1 MNRCVGPCS
10 LLLLAALAALLVAI
24 QPSLVKAQIKGVH
37 AQNAHSQQHNPPSR
51 PQETANAKP
60 KEVMNAWTVGLAGGL
75 LEGAPIR
82 LAGEMSRV
90 VDGGDNL
97 HVLPVVTRGPTENV
111 NSLLY
116 LRGIDTAIINSGSL
130 DEYKS
135 VVRDIQG
142 KVTYVLNL
150 FPSELHVFVRPEI
163 QSLGDLVGKK
173 VNFNTLGT
181 AAAYSGPLIFSRL
194 GLDVE
199 QTFIPHQVAL
209 EQMRKGEMAAVV
221 FITSKPVDAFVRGR
235 WDPGFKFLPVSY
247 DSKLEDYYLPATLE
261 ATDYPGLIKQGERVA
276 TISVPT
282 ALIAYNWPPNSNRYE
297 RVARF
302 VDHLFSRIDRLQA
315 PGFDPKWKSI
325 NLAATVPG
333 LTRSP
338 AAQAWLDAH
347 SRPTQ
352 ASQ

>member
-1 MNRCVGPCS
+1 LATLVA
-10 LLLLAALAALLVAI
+10 LLLAIEPV
-24 QPSLVKAQIKGVH
+24 SLDARSKEIRAQSVRAEPH
-37 AQNAHSQQHNPPSR
+37 QLPTPT
-51 PQETANAKP
+51 PQEKI
-60 KEVMNAWTVGLAGGL
+60 NAWTVGLAGGL

-82 LAGEMSRV
+82 FAAEISRV
-90 VDGGDNL
+90 VDDGDNL

-116 LRGIDTAIINSGSL
+116 LRGIDAAIINSDVL

-135 VVRDIQG
+135 QVPDIQRRLA
-142 KVTYVLNL
+142 YVLNL
-150 FPSELHVFVRPEI
+150 FPSELHIFVRPEI
-163 QSLGDLVGKK
+163 QSLNDLVGKK
-173 VNFNTLGT
+173 VNFNTQGT

-209 EQMRKGEMAAVV
+209 ELMRKGEMAAVV
-221 FITSKPVDAFVRGR
+221 FITSKPVDAFVRGH

-247 DSKLEDYYLPATLE
+247 DGKLEDYYLPATLE
-261 ATDYPGLIKQGERVA
+261 ATDYPGLIKQGEPVA

-282 ALIAYNWPPNSNRYE
+282 ALVAFNWTPNSNRYE

-333 LTRSP
+333 LARFP

-347 SRPTQ
+347 SRPAR